1 MLHTPRHWFNRMKTS
16 HLKIRWNVCFPEHL
30 LCAAG
35 FRTLLNATLTPIR
48 LLLVEKPQSAI
59 AFVQAYVKSATER
72 HPSLLLPVK
81 PNPREYRSPSHA
93 SKFSTT
99 IYMTASPPLNFSQ
112 NAVALVCDIQ
122 STKAPVSN
130 EMKAAWQSLLRQ
142 FVQDG
147 GLAGMESLV
156 DVRYVLY

>member
-1 MLHTPRHWFNRMKTS
+1 M
-16 HLKIRWNVCFPEHL
+16 
-30 LCAAG
+30 
-35 FRTLLNATLTPIR
+35 
-48 LLLVEKPQSAI
+48 LVEKPQSAL
-59 AFVQAYVKSATER
+59 AFIQAYVKSATER

-81 PNPREYRSPSHA
+81 PNPREYKSPS
-93 SKFSTT
+93 SVS
-99 IYMTASPPLNFSQ
+99 

-147 GLAGMESLV
+147 GLTGMESLV
-156 DVRYVLY
+156 DVRYLLH

>member
-1 MLHTPRHWFNRMKTS
+1 MTISRL
-16 HLKIRWNVCFPEHL
+16 LIRWSVFFLEHL
-30 LCAAG
+30 LFAAG
-35 FRTLLNATLTPIR
+35 FRTLLNIMLTSTS
-48 LLLVEKPQSAI
+48 LMLVEKPQSAL
-59 AFVQAYVKSATER
+59 AFIQAYVKSATER

-81 PNPREYRSPSHA
+81 PNPREYKSLS
-93 SKFSTT
+93 SVSNFTT
-99 IYMTASPPLNFSQ
+99 AIYMTASPPLNFSQ

-147 GLAGMESLV
+147 GLTGMESLV
-156 DVRYVLY
+156 DVRYLLH

>member
-1 MLHTPRHWFNRMKTS
+1 M
-16 HLKIRWNVCFPEHL
+16 
-30 LCAAG
+30 
-35 FRTLLNATLTPIR
+35 
-48 LLLVEKPQSAI
+48 LVEKPQSAL
-59 AFVQAYVKSATER
+59 AFIRAYVKSATER

-81 PNPREYRSPSHA
+81 PNPREYKSPS
-93 SKFSTT
+93 SVSNFTT
-99 IYMTASPPLNFSQ
+99 AIYMTASPPLNFSQ

-147 GLAGMESLV
+147 GLTGMESLV
-156 DVRYVLY
+156 DVRYLLH